1 MVAEPQAQV
10 QDVPPETDADPA
22 PAQVQDVP
30 PEKDADSAA
39 ADTVDSGHET
49 DAAPDPSALAA
60 GAIVGAAAAAAAA
73 AVSSSDP
80 PKEEGDN
87 AEDKRQSQDADPPP
101 VVAMPTDAGVVAMA
115 IAGSEAARSEP
126 TKSEKKK
133 KAKAPSTPAPK
144 AASDFD
150 DYKNMR
156 PKHLPPADLTSS
168 PPPAQY
174 SDPVTPAPANKQVEH
189 MRRAMAR
196 KMKENEGMDF

>member
-1 MVAEPQAQV
+1 MP
-10 QDVPPETDADPA
+10 DA
-22 PAQVQDVP
+22 P
-30 PEKDADSAA
+30 PEKDADPAVAEVQDAPQEKDADPAA
-39 ADTVDSGHET
+39 ADAVDSGHET

-60 GAIVGAAAAAAAA
+60 GAIVGAAAATAASS
-73 AVSSSDP
+73 SSSDP

-87 AEDKRQSQDADPPP
+87 AEDKQESQDIDSPP

-115 IAGSEAARSEP
+115 IAGSEAAKSEP

-133 KAKAPSTPAPK
+133 KAKAPPAAATAAPK
-144 AASDFD
+144 AVSDFD

-174 SDPVTPAPANKQVEH
+174 TDPVHPAPANKQVEH
-189 MRRAMAR
+189 MRRAMVR
-196 KMKENEGMDF
+196 KMKDNEGMDF

>member
-60 GAIVGAAAAAAAA
+60 GAIVGAAAAAAA
-73 AVSSSDP
+73 VSSSDP

-133 KAKAPSTPAPK
+133 KAKARSTAAPK